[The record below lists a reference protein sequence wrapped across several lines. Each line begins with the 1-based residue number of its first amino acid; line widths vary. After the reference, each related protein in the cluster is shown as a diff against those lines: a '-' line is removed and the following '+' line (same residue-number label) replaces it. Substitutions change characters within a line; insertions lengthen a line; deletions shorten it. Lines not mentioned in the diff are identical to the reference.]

1 MSAHNAQIIFWLHFT
16 LIYCIQSSSVYIFLA
31 LQVFW
36 SAVGKDGSNFGGSLC
51 QPWRTLVWVGT
62 PSRTRWRRKPA
73 VLCKLLVHLEV
84 LPYYLTSFF
93 LFPFFFLQLHLLQN
107 WFCIICNCCF
117 LYWHTNIYIFESN
130 WVSTNFCLKK
140 WMQKS

>member
-93 LFPFFFLQLHLLQN
+93 LFPFFFCSYIYCKTDFVLFVIVAFFTDTQT
-107 WFCIICNCCF
+107 FTF
-117 LYWHTNIYIFESN
+117 LSQIES
-130 WVSTNFCLKK
+130 V
-140 WMQKS
+140 QKH